1 MLAQVNTTSA
11 LFRSHF
17 QQLEAKFPKM
27 VECIRGRG
35 LILGIQL
42 KGMKNKS
49 AVDVANSVLMHA
61 RQRGLLIITA
71 GEGTVRLVPAL
82 NIPEDVVLRGLAIL
96 EVAMELV
103 YKEHT

>member
-1 MLAQVNTTSA
+1 MLAQVNATST

-17 QQLEAKFPKM
+17 RHLKAKFPEM

-42 KGMKNKS
+42 KGMKNTS
-49 AVDVANSVLMHA
+49 AADVANSVLMHA

-71 GEGTVRLVPAL
+71 GEGTIRFVPPL
-82 NIPEDVVLRGLAIL
+82 NIPEDVVLRGMAIL